1 MTREVPAA
9 EWSAFLRSFTLQHE
23 QWLVRVTGLAG
34 EEPLDDVT
42 AGDGEIAITAGGRR
56 VVVRNPR
63 RLRVEVDNRAT
74 RALEIEDGQ
83 GSITRIAFR
92 TAIAPELVD
101 GM

>member
-1 MTREVPAA
+1 
-9 EWSAFLRSFTLQHE
+9 
-23 QWLVRVTGLAG
+23 
-34 EEPLDDVT
+34 
-42 AGDGEIAITAGGRR
+42 